1 MAVSSGNEHKK
12 TNKQVEE
19 RLITAAEEL
28 FCDNGF
34 DATSVRDLTSRA
46 DCNVA
51 AINYYFGGKDNL
63 YIEVFRR
70 RLVAMTKLRLESIN
84 SIMSC
89 PKSRVT
95 LEELLRVFA
104 TAFIEPLVA
113 ESGGR
118 RFMKLMTRE
127 MIDPHLP
134 RSLFIEKMIVPTMST
149 LGGALQKICPELDPT
164 KNYMCIFSFIGQLVH
179 LVRLK
184 EMFEEYEQMKKMYD
198 FEKTVE
204 HIVEFST
211 AGILAAAKRK
221 SDV

>member
-1 MAVSSGNEHKK
+1 MAVSSKSGIKK
-12 TNKQVEE
+12 SNKQVRE
-19 RLITAAEEL
+19 RLITTAEEL

-51 AINYYFGGKDNL
+51 AVNYYFGGKDNL
-63 YIEVFRR
+63 YIEVFRL
-70 RLVAMTKLRLESIN
+70 RLVAMTNLRLESIK
-84 SIMSC
+84 SIMSRHG
-89 PKSRVT
+89 SGVT

-104 TAFIEPLVA
+104 TAFVEPLVA

-118 RFMKLMTRE
+118 QFMKLMSRE

-134 RSLFIEKMIVPTMST
+134 QNLFVEKMVESTMST
-149 LGGALQKICPELDPT
+149 LGGALQEICPELKPI
-164 KNYMCIFSFIGQLVH
+164 KIHMCIFSFIGQLVH
-179 LVRLK
+179 LVRLN
-184 EMFEEYEQMKKMYD
+184 EMFEEDEQMKKMYD

>member
-1 MAVSSGNEHKK
+1 MAVSSGNESKK
-12 TNKQVEE
+12 ANNQVQE
-19 RLITAAEEL
+19 RLIAVAEDL
-28 FCDNGF
+28 FCENGF
-34 DATSVRDLTSRA
+34 DATSVRDLTARA

-51 AINYYFGGKDNL
+51 AVNYYFGGKDNL

-70 RLVAMTKLRLESIN
+70 RLVAMTKLRLESIK
-84 SIMSC
+84 SIMSRR
-89 PKSRVT
+89 KSGVT

-104 TAFIEPLVA
+104 TAFVEPLVA

-127 MIDPHLP
+127 LIDPHLP
-134 RSLFIEKMIVPTMST
+134 RSLFMEEMIVPTMST
-149 LGGALQKICPELDPT
+149 LAGALQKICPKLEPT
-164 KNYMCIFSFIGQLVH
+164 KIYMCIFSLIGQLVH

-184 EMFEEYEQMKKMYD
+184 EMFDEDEQMNKMYD

-221 SDV
+221 NDV

>member
-1 MAVSSGNEHKK
+1 MAISSRNGTKK
-12 TNKQVEE
+12 PNKQVRE
-19 RLITAAEEL
+19 RLIAVAEEL
-28 FCDNGF
+28 FCENGF
-34 DATSVRDLTSRA
+34 DATSVRDLTSKA

-51 AINYYFGGKDNL
+51 AVNYYFGGKDNL
-63 YIEVFRR
+63 YIEVFRC
-70 RLVAMTKLRLESIN
+70 RLVAMTNLRLESIK
-84 SIMSC
+84 SIMSRHD
-89 PKSRVT
+89 SGVT
-95 LEELLRVFA
+95 LEELLCVFA

-118 RFMKLMTRE
+118 RFRKLMTRE

-134 RSLFIEKMIVPTMST
+134 RSLFIEKMITPTMST
-149 LGGALQKICPELDPT
+149 LGGALQKICPELEPT
-164 KNYMCIFSFIGQLVH
+164 KIYMCIFSLIGQLVH

-184 EMFEEYEQMKKMYD
+184 EMFDEDEKMKQMYD

-204 HIVEFST
+204 HIVEFSA